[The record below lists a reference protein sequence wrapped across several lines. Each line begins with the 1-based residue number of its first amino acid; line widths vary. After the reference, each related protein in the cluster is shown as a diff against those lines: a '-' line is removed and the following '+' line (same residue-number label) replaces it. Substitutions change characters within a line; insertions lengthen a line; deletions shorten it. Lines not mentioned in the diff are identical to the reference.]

1 MGLPGVLEPEAWAAW
16 YGILKAAAATCPASA
31 AAAGGPWAPLHQMLA
46 VACARWVQ
54 LSCLV
59 PVPALQCH
67 GGWCAACIPSV
78 GLGSQAELLCSLL

>member
-46 VACARWVQ
+46 VACAR
-54 LSCLV
+54 
-59 PVPALQCH
+59 
-67 GGWCAACIPSV
+67 
-78 GLGSQAELLCSLL
+78 